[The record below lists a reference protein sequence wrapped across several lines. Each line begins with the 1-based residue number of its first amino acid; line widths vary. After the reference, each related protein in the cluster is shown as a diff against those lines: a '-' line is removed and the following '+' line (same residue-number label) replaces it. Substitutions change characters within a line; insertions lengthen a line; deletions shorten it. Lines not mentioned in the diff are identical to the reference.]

1 MLEIGERPW
10 GKYYVLE
17 DEENYKLKRIEVNAG
32 HRLSYQY
39 HHHRQEFWTVVQG
52 EAVVVLDGVE
62 HIVKYGESIFIPL
75 GAKHRI
81 ENRSSE
87 LLVFIEVQ
95 TGTYFGEDDI
105 IRLVDYT
112 SVGFS
117 SQEGI
122 NSKSAEMRQGYLSI
136 AKYLYVTLLIFA
148 VTIIIAQ
155 SSSAIFDRQKLLR
168 SMLLRGFE
176 EKIGERLITLE
187 TAHLSVP
194 YIISGYSL
202 GVLAALA
209 VAKMSSMD
217 PSKVI
222 SSDIVMA
229 AFLLLGSAFIF
240 PFAQLRLLRRKVP

>member
-17 DEENYKLKRIEVNAG
+17 DGENYKLKRIEVNAG

-62 HIVKYGESIFIPL
+62 HVVKYGESIFIPL

-105 IRLVDYT
+105 IRLEDDY
-112 SVGFS
+112 
-117 SQEGI
+117 
-122 NSKSAEMRQGYLSI
+122 A
-136 AKYLYVTLLIFA
+136 
-148 VTIIIAQ
+148 
-155 SSSAIFDRQKLLR
+155 
-168 SMLLRGFE
+168 RGN
-176 EKIGERLITLE
+176 
-187 TAHLSVP
+187 
-194 YIISGYSL
+194 
-202 GVLAALA
+202 
-209 VAKMSSMD
+209 
-217 PSKVI
+217 
-222 SSDIVMA
+222 
-229 AFLLLGSAFIF
+229 
-240 PFAQLRLLRRKVP
+240 